1 MQKILGFIVILFFL
15 QLFVLIQV
23 GSYFGGFNTLLAV
36 FFTTFVGVVLL
47 KSRFK
52 VLLSQLQSGVFDIQL
67 TFLPL
72 AGFLFLFPGFISD
85 ILALL
90 LLVPSVQIRF
100 QNYYSQKQSKPSD
113 GYTKGQTIDGEFT
126 EIRPEDENEKLK

>member
-15 QLFVLIQV
+15 ELFVLIQV

-67 TFLPL
+67 IFLPL

-85 ILALL
+85 VLALL
-90 LLVPSVQIRF
+90 LLIPSVQIRF
-100 QNYYSQKQSKPSD
+100 QNYYSQKQSKTSD

-126 EIRPEDENEKLK
+126 EIRPEDENAKLK

>member
-15 QLFVLIQV
+15 EIFVLIQV
-23 GSYFGGFNTLLAV
+23 GSHFGGFNTLLAV

-67 TFLPL
+67 IFLPL

-85 ILALL
+85 VLALL
-90 LLVPSVQIRF
+90 LLIPSVQIRF
-100 QNYYSQKQSKPSD
+100 QNYYSQKQSKTSD